1 MMNQD
6 EKIKEL
12 EQKITDIERV
22 VSKTAFALRN
32 MSTSLEPMFLE
43 WRNEKENNNKE
54 STEVLYG

>member
-1 MMNQD
+1 MDQE

-12 EQKITDIERV
+12 EQKIVDIEPV

-32 MSTSLEPMFLE
+32 MSISLKPMFLE
-43 WRNEKENNNKE
+43 WYDEKQNNSRE

>member
-1 MMNQD
+1 MDQE

-12 EQKITDIERV
+12 EQKIVDIERI

-43 WRNEKENNNKE
+43 WRDEKQNNSRE